1 MASQQKQHSDR
12 LHSLVSASGA
22 YRWTACPGSVAMEL
36 QVPEVQTSV
45 YAEEGTRAH
54 ELSEVML
61 VPLLQAGAS
70 WEQATRFA
78 TRDDYPEDMLEHVE
92 GYVAYVM
99 EQVERDAPKQVL
111 IEERL
116 CLDEDLGMFGTADV
130 LYAHRGPNGEKF
142 GRIIDLKFGR
152 GVVVEAEGNSQLAYY
167 AAALQARY
175 GAKQPFEQIQVT
187 IYQPRVDHEDGVAR
201 SWTLSREDI
210 EAWAERLKASAAEAI
225 EMSGRE
231 EGEWKLVAGKHCGFC
246 AAKATCGAHARYVSE
261 QAALDFTD
269 AEIVERSDALA
280 VTTGQL
286 VRLDDEQVSRILT
299 ARDQIRRF
307 LDSVE
312 QYAITRYQN
321 GKPIPGWKVVTSRTR
336 RCWLKDA
343 EEVARGLKEMGLD
356 EGDIFDRKLKTLT
369 GIERK
374 LGKGGKDK
382 LAKLVTQ
389 TVPGVKLAPAD
400 DPRPGHDASQSAAND
415 FPDEIDPE

>member
-1 MASQQKQHSDR
+1 MSSQQKQHSDR

-36 QVPEVQTSV
+36 QVPEVESSK

-54 ELSEVML
+54 ELSEMML
-61 VPLLQAGAS
+61 IPLLHAGAT

-78 TRDDYPEDMLEHVE
+78 TRDDFPEDMLEHVE

-99 EQVERDAPKQVL
+99 ERVEADKPKQVL

-116 CLDEDLGMFGTADV
+116 CLDDDLGMFGTADV
-130 LYAHRGPNGEKF
+130 LYAYRGPSGEKL
-142 GRIIDLKFGR
+142 GRIIDLKYGR

-175 GAKQPFEQIQVT
+175 GAKQPFERVTVT
-187 IYQPRVDHEDGVAR
+187 IYQPRADHEDGVAR
-201 SWTLSREDI
+201 SWTLSRDDI
-210 EAWAERLKASAAEAI
+210 EAWTQRLKAGAAEAI
-225 EMSGRE
+225 EMSGKDE
-231 EGEWKLVAGKHCGFC
+231 SEWKLVAGKHCGFC

-269 AEIVERSDALA
+269 AEIVEASDALA

-307 LDSVE
+307 LDAVE
-312 QYAITRYQN
+312 QYAVTRYQN

-336 RCWLKDA
+336 RCWRKDLD
-343 EEVARGLKEMGLD
+343 EVAKGLKELGLSED
-356 EGDIFDRKLKTLT
+356 DIFERKLKTLT
-369 GIERK
+369 GVERK
-374 LGKGGKDK
+374 LGKGGKEK
-382 LAKLVTQ
+382 LASLVTQ

-400 DPRPGHDASQSAAND
+400 DPRPGYDASRSAAND
-415 FPDEIDPE
+415 FPDEVDPE